1 MLTLSGISLEN
12 IPPLNAIKGSLIEI
26 IEKPGLKASIIFGI
40 SDEKHT
46 CFRQRNFLSSPE
58 RCRTGSYYLN

>member
-12 IPPLNAIKGSLIEI
+12 APPLDAIKGSLIEI

-40 SDEKHT
+40 SDEKYS
-46 CFRQRNFLSSPE
+46 CLRQRNFLSSPE
-58 RCRTGSYYLN
+58 RFRSGSYYLN